1 MNAKSNNGE
10 RRSNHVKQS
19 SKSIHDFKSMVSAQ
33 EGPNEVSDTK
43 SVAKSRYKE
52 PENMPVELPTLEQLE
67 NLKKNKKDKTRF

>member
-1 MNAKSNNGE
+1 
-10 RRSNHVKQS
+10 
-19 SKSIHDFKSMVSAQ
+19 MVSAQ

-43 SVAKSRYKE
+43 SVAKSRYRE